1 MGSIVHK
8 MSSPSVVQRDLESA
22 SLLENR
28 HITEEEVEIVQEI
41 SEFLKFGKKEENEI
55 EASKDMKKENSSE
68 QTKGKAKGGSKRK
81 RKTEE
86 NISTNILTEV
96 FLRIFYPISLC
107 LGKSVSIGLMK
118 SLDYSPTVILNHG
131 TKMVFFS
138 SSAWESFLKHLHLIE
153 CYLTNSRCG
162 RKTNIRIFDCDN
174 EVDVIKHRGQLQV
187 RIRDLTQHDNKV
199 LLSREE
205 FYILNSATLPI
216 TRYMR
221 QLVFSSSVIKEYLVD
236 TLEKQPDSTIL
247 YGPVD
252 TSIFNR
258 IPHEVEMWRQ
268 LRSFEPTVEIGKE
281 ATEDTTEVVEEEE
294 EEEEEEGGQEIGTNI
309 PQDNPTITV

>member
-1 MGSIVHK
+1 MGSILRK
-8 MSSPSVVQRDLESA
+8 MSSPSIVQGDLEA
-22 SLLENR
+22 APLLESS
-28 HITEEEVEIVQEI
+28 HVTEEEAEIVQEI
-41 SEFLKFGKKEENEI
+41 SEFLKFGKKEENV
-55 EASKDMKKENSSE
+55 KKEENGKKE
-68 QTKGKAKGGSKRK
+68 EDGKETAKGKSKGGSKRK

-86 NISTNILTEV
+86 HIPTNILSEV
-96 FLRIFYPISLC
+96 FLRIFYPISSC
-107 LGKSVSIGLMK
+107 LGKNVSIGLMK

-131 TKMVFFS
+131 TRMVFFS
-138 SSAWESFLKHLHLIE
+138 SNAWESFLKHLPLIE
-153 CYLTNSRCG
+153 CYLASSRCG

-174 EVDVIKHRGQLQV
+174 EIDVIKHRGQLQV

-199 LLSREE
+199 LLTREE
-205 FYILNSATLPI
+205 FYILNSATSPI

-268 LRSFEPTVEIGKE
+268 LRNFESIPEISKE
-281 ATEDTTEVVEEEE
+281 ATEDITEVVEEEE
-294 EEEEEEGGQEIGTNI
+294 EEEEEVEEETA
-309 PQDNPTITV
+309 TV

>member
-1 MGSIVHK
+1 MGHIIYK
-8 MSSPSVVQRDLESA
+8 MSSPSVVQGESEA
-22 SLLENR
+22 APLLDHDYIAEQS
-28 HITEEEVEIVQEI
+28 EIVKEI
-41 SEFLKFGKKEENEI
+41 SDFLKFNKKEEH
-55 EASKDMKKENSSE
+55 SKVVKKDMKEEENTETPKS
-68 QTKGKAKGGSKRK
+68 GKKRK

-86 NISTNILTEV
+86 NIPANILTEV
-96 FLRIFYPISLC
+96 FLRIFYPISSC

-131 TKMVFFS
+131 TRMVLFS
-138 SSAWESFLKHLHLIE
+138 PNAWESFLKHLHLIE
-153 CYLTNSRCG
+153 CYLASSMCG
-162 RKTNIRIFDCDN
+162 RKTNIRLLDCDN
-174 EVDVIKHRGQLQV
+174 EIDVIKHRGQLQV
-187 RIRDLTQHDNKV
+187 RIRDLTQHENKV

-205 FYILNSATLPI
+205 FFILNFATSPI

-236 TLEKQPDSTIL
+236 TLEKEPDSTIL

-268 LRSFEPTVEIGKE
+268 LRSFETVNENIKE
-281 ATEDTTEVVEEEE
+281 TTEETTEGGEEEE
-294 EEEEEEGGQEIGTNI
+294 EKDYDDDDQAMGTSKS
-309 PQDNPTITV
+309 QDIRQD